1 MATEKRMTFNE
12 VADLYDTIRPKYPP
26 ALFSDLIELSRL
38 KPNGRILEIGAGTGI
53 ATLPLAERG
62 YEIVAVEPGADLAA
76 VARRKLS
83 GFSNVTIAIDSFE
96 DWPLPREPFDL
107 VLSAT
112 AFHWVDPAVRYE
124 KAARALR
131 ADGALAVFSYHH
143 VAGGDEA
150 FFEQAQDCYRRYVPD
165 TDPDERLQDP
175 REYVVRDTGVLEA
188 SGFFQRP
195 ENRTYLTEAA
205 YTKDE
210 YLDLLSTYSG
220 HRVLDPPNRQALFD
234 CIGSLIDENFN
245 GRIRKQYLTD
255 LVVAHVRAK

>member
-1 MATEKRMTFNE
+1 MALEKRMTFNE
-12 VADLYDTIRPKYPP
+12 VAELYDKIRPQYPP
-26 ALFSDLIELSRL
+26 ALFSDLIELSGVEP
-38 KPNGRILEIGAGTGI
+38 KGRILEIGAGTGI

-62 YEIVAVEPGADLAA
+62 YEIVAIEPGADLAA

-96 DWPLPREPFDL
+96 DWTLPPEPFDL

-112 AFHWVDPAVRYE
+112 AFHWVDPVVRYE

-131 ADGALAVFSYHH
+131 ADGALAVFGYHH

-150 FFEQAQDCYRRYVPD
+150 FFEQVQDCYRRNMPG
-165 TDPDERLQDP
+165 TNPDERLQDP
-175 REYVVRDTGVLEA
+175 GEFVVLDTKLLEA

-205 YTKDE
+205 YTKEE

-220 HRVLDPPNRQALFD
+220 HRVLDPQNRQALLD
-234 CIGSLIDENFN
+234 CIGSLIDKGFN

-255 LVVAHVRAK
+255 LVVAHVQTR